1 MENVKVD
8 FEKRS
13 HTLDEIMNG
22 KCLPGFQD
30 IGCIMIFD
38 ININEIFN
46 GKARLVSG
54 GHTTELPTSTTYSS
68 FISRDSVRVV
78 FMLAAI
84 NDIDVY
90 AANIGNAYLN
100 VTCWE
105 YIWTIAGPEFGN
117 DEGSKMIIIREL
129 CKLKISGASWRSMLS
144 NTLGIYGLGY
154 TSSKFKKYVRI
165 KI

>member
-1 MENVKVD
+1 MRVD
-8 FEKRS
+8 FEKSS
-13 HTLDEIMNG
+13 HMVDNIMNG

-30 IGCIMIFD
+30 IDCIMIFD
-38 ININEIFN
+38 TNITRIFN
-46 GKARLVSG
+46 GKARLIAG
-54 GHTTELPTSTTYSS
+54 GHTNEHPASITYSS
-68 FISRDSVRVV
+68 VISRDSLNIV
-78 FMLAAI
+78 FMLAAL

-90 AANIGNAYLN
+90 AANIGNGYLN

-105 YIWTIAGPEFGN
+105 YICTIAGQEFGN
-117 DEGSKMIIIREL
+117 DEGSKMIIIRAI
-129 CKLKISGASWRSMLS
+129 CKLKSSGASWSSMLS

>member
-1 MENVKVD
+1 MIPNIDKEYLEKDQDRENNLLEQAIHKEMENVRVD
-8 FEKRS
+8 FEKIS

-54 GHTTELPTSTTYSS
+54 GHTTEPPTSTTYSS

-90 AANIGNAYLN
+90 AAKIGNIYLN

-105 YIWTIAGPEFGN
+105 YISTIAG
-117 DEGSKMIIIREL
+117 
-129 CKLKISGASWRSMLS
+129 
-144 NTLGIYGLGY
+144 
-154 TSSKFKKYVRI
+154 
-165 KI
+165 